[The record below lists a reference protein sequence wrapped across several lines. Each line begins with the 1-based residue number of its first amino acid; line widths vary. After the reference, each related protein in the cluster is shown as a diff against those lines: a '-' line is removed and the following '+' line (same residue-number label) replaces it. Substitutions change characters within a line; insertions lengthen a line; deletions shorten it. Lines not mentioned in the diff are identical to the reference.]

1 MVYSIVYTDC
11 DYVIGIDAFQVSLK
25 EYLSRTKKIQEQK
38 KAEDDHL
45 TTEPIVNPSLSLLSK
60 ALTSFASSL
69 PSLEKKSNPAAVS
82 NPTVQDHNFPEFEP
96 VSPEEQETI

>member
-1 MVYSIVYTDC
+1 MVHSTVYTAC
-11 DYVIGIDAFQVSLK
+11 DYAIGIDAFQVSLK
-25 EYLSRTKKIQEQK
+25 EYLSRTKKMQEQK
-38 KAEDDHL
+38 KAEDEHP

-69 PSLEKKSNPAAVS
+69 PSLEKTSSPAAAS
-82 NPTVQDHNFPEFEP
+82 NPTAQDHNFPEFEP